1 MDDRL
6 PDTRQQEAAEYQGP
20 RGVSQ
25 LQTDATLGPARAP
38 GATFEETILDYILTG
53 KPSIEPI
60 TVALHIKK
68 ETKGTF
74 CFESDDAAAVV
85 TTLYIR
91 KAAFPS
97 GKPPSTV
104 HLTIQSQA

>member
-1 MDDRL
+1 MDDWL
-6 PDTRQQEAAEYQGP
+6 PDTRQREAAENQGP
-20 RGVSQ
+20 PGVSQ
-25 LQTDATLGPARAP
+25 IQTVATPGPARAP
-38 GATFEETILDYILTG
+38 EATFEETILDHILTG

-60 TVALHIKK
+60 TVSLHIKK

-97 GKPPSTV
+97 GRPPSSV
-104 HLTIQSQA
+104 HLTIQGQV